1 MPERLGDERNIFF
14 VEAQTEV
21 AEPLEA
27 GQTCE
32 TSSVQS
38 LNGVKRVL
46 RTSVVY
52 GARIRVECSYIKR
65 PEVVSERRERERYR
79 GGILQPYLQAQVNF
93 IDETSLSLLGAW

>member
-46 RTSVVY
+46 RTSGVY
-52 GARIRVECSYIKR
+52 GARI
-65 PEVVSERRERERYR
+65 
-79 GGILQPYLQAQVNF
+79 
-93 IDETSLSLLGAW
+93 